1 MFGNHIVCFFMT
13 WHICY
18 LAINTWVIEKIDLSP
33 PVILY
38 YLSFQGDTA
47 VVVLS
52 FYVLVLK
59 IFVLLAP
66 YVCFHIS
73 S

>member
-18 LAINTWVIEKIDLSP
+18 LAIWVIEKIDLSP
-33 PVILY
+33 LVILY

-47 VVVLS
+47 VVV
-52 FYVLVLK
+52 VLVLK